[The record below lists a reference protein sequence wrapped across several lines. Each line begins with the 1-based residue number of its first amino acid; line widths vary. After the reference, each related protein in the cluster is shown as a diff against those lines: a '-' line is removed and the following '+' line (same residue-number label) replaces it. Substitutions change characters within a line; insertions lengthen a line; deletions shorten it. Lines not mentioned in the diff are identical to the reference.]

1 MAQEFLPGADQR
13 RNAPSEISGRQ
24 AMARRQMLRASLAGG
39 ACACLAACHRVARGR
54 TSSLLKPGGV
64 GPRVPGMAGAPVALA
79 AKTGAGDRPN
89 PAPHPLPP
97 HGLKPETADMGA
109 ATKAPH
115 TAGAKPAG
123 PNLSMAV
130 FPNKLGVAIAH
141 PSDAPVI
148 IERRDQW
155 AHAAPNYA
163 DMVLMNGINR
173 MTIHHS
179 GFPEP
184 WETEAWQTT
193 ANEIEDIR
201 EFHTGAPP
209 EDRGWADIAYHY
221 VVDRAGRVW
230 QARPL
235 VYQGAHVR
243 HHNAHNLGIVLLGNF
258 DLQDPSAAQL
268 CALREFVLFVKKL
281 YRIPLHRIYTHRE
294 LADNHTDC
302 PGTSLFAF
310 VKRVRPSW

>member
-1 MAQEFLPGADQR
+1 MIFQQSHRRGADDHQ
-13 RNAPSEISGRQ
+13 SGSAADRM
-24 AMARRQMLRASLAGG
+24 AMARRQMLRVSLAGG

-54 TSSLLKPGGV
+54 TSSLRKPGGPAMPLLASAA
-64 GPRVPGMAGAPVALA
+64 GPSERNHA
-79 AKTGAGDRPN
+79 
-89 PAPHPLPP
+89 LPP
-97 HGLKPETADMGA
+97 HGLPPETAAMGHA
-109 ATKAPH
+109 AKSGEAHCPP
-115 TAGAKPAG
+115 AKPGG

-130 FPNKLGVAIAH
+130 FPNRFGVALAH

-148 IERRDQW
+148 IERRDVW
-155 AHAAPNYA
+155 AKALPNYA
-163 DMVLMNGINR
+163 DMVLMNGVNR
-173 MTIHHS
+173 LTIHHA

-201 EFHTGAPP
+201 EFHTGPPP

-221 VVDRAGRVW
+221 VIDRAGRVW

-281 YRIPLHRIYTHRE
+281 YRIPLNRIYTHRE

-302 PGTSLFAF
+302 PGTSLFAY
-310 VKRVRPSW
+310 VKRVRPGW